1 MTIKTMSL
9 ALILL
14 SLAAVASAADD
25 ADDADDAEALEMDQA
40 DLTVKTESSERA
52 KYKDEAPDAP
62 DARRCKNIART
73 GTRIKTKIC
82 ATNRQWEEYA
92 QRSAEATEQMQNRP
106 QSGRTID

>member
-14 SLAAVASAADD
+14 SLAAAASA
-25 ADDADDAEALEMDQA
+25 ADDAEALEMDQA
-40 DLTVKTESSERA
+40 DLTVKTESSERS

-62 DARRCKNIART
+62 DARRCKHIART

-82 ATNRQWEEYA
+82 ATNRQWDEYA
-92 QRSAEATEQMQNRP
+92 KRSAETTEKMQSRP
-106 QSGRTID
+106 MPGKAID

>member
-25 ADDADDAEALEMDQA
+25 AEALEMDQA
-40 DLTVKTESSERA
+40 DLTVKTESSERS

-62 DARRCKNIART
+62 DATRCEMIAKT

-82 ATNRQWEEYA
+82 ATNRQWDEYA
-92 QRSAEATEQMQNRP
+92 KRAAETVERFQRQGAIGNR
-106 QSGRTID
+106 

>member
-25 ADDADDAEALEMDQA
+25 ADDAEALEMDQA
-40 DLTVKTESSERA
+40 DLTVKTESSERS

-62 DARRCKNIART
+62 DATRCKQIAKT

-82 ATNRQWEEYA
+82 ATNRQWDEYA
-92 QRSAEATEQMQNRP
+92 QRSAETTEKMQSRP
-106 QSGRTID
+106 MPGKAID

>member
-25 ADDADDAEALEMDQA
+25 AEALEMDQA
-40 DLTVKTESSERA
+40 DLTVKTESSERS

-62 DARRCKNIART
+62 DATRCKDIAKT
-73 GTRIKTKIC
+73 GTRIKTTIC
-82 ATNRQWEEYA
+82 ATNRQW
-92 QRSAEATEQMQNRP
+92 AEAAKRAAETIEKFQRQGAIGNR
-106 QSGRTID
+106 

>member
-25 ADDADDAEALEMDQA
+25 ADDAEALEMDQA
-40 DLTVKTESSERA
+40 DLTVKTESSERS

-62 DARRCKNIART
+62 DATRCELIAKT
-73 GTRIKTKIC
+73 GTRIKTMIC
-82 ATNRQWEEYA
+82 ATNRQWDESA
-92 QRSAEATEQMQNRP
+92 QRAAETVERFQRQGAI
-106 QSGRTID
+106 GH